1 MNRTALRLRAELEE
15 TTGIDFARY
24 ADRELAD
31 ALTGWTSAKGIA
43 RDLLVALAVTG
54 AVIVIA
60 ILAAWL
66 AVSGFD
72 PRAGLV
78 IGGVVA
84 GLGAGVWTFSS
95 RLRRRIPTEVARV
108 IDLSER
114 LVGRVSADLRAGH
127 LSVGA
132 NQLAE
137 GLAVVVVIP
146 AVAGAT
152 RKRAPLVGLVVA
164 PLIANLL
171 TRILVALWPRPRPT
185 GGAGTSGES
194 VERLLAQALEAA
206 RPAVLPRLGRGV
218 RWATLPLTAAG
229 SILIVMGVTVAALSL
244 L

>member
-15 TTGIDFARY
+15 ATGVDFARY

-31 ALTGWTSAKGIA
+31 ALTGWTGTKGIA
-43 RDLLVALAVTG
+43 RDLLVALAVAG
-54 AVIVIA
+54 AVIVTA

-84 GLGAGVWTFSS
+84 GLGAGVWSFSS
-95 RLRRRIPTEVARV
+95 RLRRRIPTEVERV
-108 IDLSER
+108 IGLSER
-114 LVGRVSADLRAGH
+114 LAGRVTADLRAGR
-127 LSVGA
+127 LSIGA

-137 GLAVVVVIP
+137 GLAVVAVIP
-146 AVAGAT
+146 AVAAAT
-152 RKRAPLVGLVVA
+152 RKRAPLVGLLVA

-171 TRILVALWPRPRPT
+171 TRILVALWPRSRPA
-185 GGAGTSGES
+185 GGAGISGDG
-194 VERLLAQALEAA
+194 VERLVAQALEAA
-206 RPAVLPRLGRGV
+206 RPAILPRLGRGV

-229 SILIVMGVTVAALSL
+229 LILTVMGVTVAALSL